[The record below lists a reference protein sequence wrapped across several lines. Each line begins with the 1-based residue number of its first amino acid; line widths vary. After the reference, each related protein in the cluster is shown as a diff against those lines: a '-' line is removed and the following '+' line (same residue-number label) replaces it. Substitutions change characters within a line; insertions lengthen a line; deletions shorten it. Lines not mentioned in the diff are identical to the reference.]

1 MQRKKFIT
9 TAVTAGAIAITAKGF
24 SFSKSNNQAFVVK
37 NKQSRF
43 NEKTNVGGLN
53 DIKVSTKDTGG
64 ALSIFEYT
72 STIKGGP
79 PLHIH
84 HFQDEIFFIQQ
95 GDYIFQVGDE
105 KHKLTAGDTI
115 FLPRNVPHA
124 FAQVS
129 DTGKLFYL
137 FNPAG
142 KMEDFFRALGSI
154 KGIPPPA
161 VAAKIFEAHDM
172 KIVGPPLAY

>member
-1 MQRKKFIT
+1 MQRRKFIT
-9 TAVTAGAIAITAKGF
+9 ATAAGTALMATKVF
-24 SFSKSNNQAFVVK
+24 SLPVVPSKAFVVK

-43 NEKTNVGGLN
+43 NEQTNVGGSV

-64 ALSIFEYT
+64 ALCIFEYN
-72 STIKGGP
+72 STTRGGP

-84 HFQDEIFFIQQ
+84 RLQEEIFFIQQ
-95 GDYIFQVGDE
+95 GDYLFQVGNE
-105 KHKLTAGDTI
+105 KYKLTTGDTI
-115 FLPRNVPHA
+115 FLLRNIPHT

-142 KMEDFFRALGSI
+142 EIEDFFRALSAI
-154 KGIPPPA
+154 KGIPAPA
-161 VAAKIFEAHDM
+161 LAAKIFEDHDM
-172 KIVGPPLAY
+172 KIVGPPLVF

>member
-1 MQRKKFIT
+1 MQRRKFIT
-9 TAVTAGAIAITAKGF
+9 STAAGAAFMVIKGLAF
-24 SFSKSNNQAFVVK
+24 PTGIKKAFVVK

-43 NEKTNVGGLN
+43 NEQTNVGGSV

-64 ALSIFEYT
+64 TLSIFEYT
-72 STIKGGP
+72 STTKGGP

-84 HFQDEIFFIQQ
+84 LYQDEIFFIQQ

-105 KHKLTAGDTI
+105 KHKLTDGCTI

-124 FAQVS
+124 FAQVTE
-129 DTGKLFYL
+129 TGKLFYL

-142 KMEDFFRALGSI
+142 KMEDFFRTLGAI
-154 KGIPPPA
+154 KGIPAPA
-161 VAAKIFEAHDM
+161 VAAKIFEDHDM
-172 KIVGPPLAY
+172 KIVGPPLLF